1 MNVFKLIWK
10 GITRKKIRAGL
21 TLLSVFVAFVMYGLL
36 TAMDDWFSGRLVEAN
51 FSERLIVQSTIGVPL
66 PMGYFEKIKAIEGV
80 APETVT
86 YNSGLNGY
94 YQKPE
99 NGFFQQ
105 AVNAESFLHMQEP
118 YFELSAEQ
126 REAWLNDR
134 MGAVIGRD
142 LADRFGWKVGD
153 RVPIISAIHPRADG
167 SHWELNIRGILEHKR
182 DGLQSN
188 MMALHFDYMAEG
200 RGGIYDVFWFALSV
214 SDPRQANA
222 VAERIDDEFR
232 NAATPTSSRTLA
244 SLVSQFTSQLGNF
257 GMISSLI
264 LAAVFFTMLLVT
276 GNTMMQSFRERVHE
290 LAVLKALGFSGMAVL
305 SLMLAESI
313 SIVLLGGLPGV
324 GLLWLLQDDVIQKIF
339 SGLYLRPVVILQGVG
354 LMLVMGL
361 LVGLIP
367 ALQARRLTIVEA
379 LRRR

>member
-10 GITRKKIRAGL
+10 GITRKKIRTGL
-21 TLLSVFVAFVMYGLL
+21 TFLSVFVAFVMYGLL

-66 PMGYFEKIKAIEGV
+66 PMGHYEKIKAIEGV
-80 APETVT
+80 APGTVT

-99 NGFFQQ
+99 NGFAQW
-105 AVNAESFLHMQEP
+105 ATNAESFLQMQQR
-118 YFELSAEQ
+118 YFELPAEQ

-142 LADRFGWKVGD
+142 LAERFGWKVGD

-182 DGLQSN
+182 EGLRSQV
-188 MMALHFDYMAEG
+188 MVLHFDYFAEG
-200 RGGIYDVFWFALSV
+200 RGGIYDVFWYALNV

-222 VAERIDDEFR
+222 IAERIDEEFR
-232 NAATPTSSRTLA
+232 HSSTPTSTQTLA
-244 SLVSQFTSQLGNF
+244 ALSSQFRSQLANF

-290 LAVLKALGFSGMAVL
+290 LAVLKALGFPGMTVL

-313 SIVLLGGLPGV
+313 SIVMLGGLPGI
-324 GLLWLLQDDVIQKIF
+324 GLLWLLQDVVQKMF
-339 SGLYLRPVVILQGVG
+339 SGLYMRPVVILQSVG
-354 LMLVMGL
+354 LMLMMGL
-361 LVGLIP
+361 VVGLIP
-367 ALQARRLTIVEA
+367 AVQARRLTIVEA